1 MKLRAPRD
9 PFLQQLQLAAAFCPT
24 RSPRP
29 IFQDVLVEAAEGLV
43 TLTATDGEVS
53 IRTRCRTE
61 GVSGQGTAAI
71 PATTLLSA
79 VRALPTEVVE
89 IEEKGAFHEVSGGSA
104 LFKLHCDDA
113 EQYPAIHG
121 LDEAGTTVDVPAG
134 PFLDLCSRTMFAA
147 AKDMGRYAFHGVL
160 LELDPK
166 EITLVATDGRR
177 LSMARLE
184 IATGV
189 KARHSSI
196 VPVRGLSQLQR
207 AVPDREGRLSITAR
221 DDQVRFAVEDTEIV
235 VQIVEGEFPDFR
247 AVLPKKQDTP
257 KEVELDRHEFAS
269 AIQRAAVTAGEEARA
284 VELRF
289 DKGTLA
295 VLSRQE
301 GVGEA
306 RSEMGIA
313 YQGDA
318 VGIRFNPEFL
328 GEYLKTLPEGALK
341 FRFKDRASAGLFS
354 SSDDALYVVM
364 PITS

>member
-1 MKLRAPRD
+1 
-9 PFLQQLQLAAAFCPT
+9 
-24 RSPRP
+24 
-29 IFQDVLVEAAEGLV
+29 
-43 TLTATDGEVS
+43 
-53 IRTRCRTE
+53 
-61 GVSGQGTAAI
+61 
-71 PATTLLSA
+71 
-79 VRALPTEVVE
+79 
-89 IEEKGAFHEVSGGSA
+89 
-104 LFKLHCDDA
+104 
-113 EQYPAIHG
+113 
-121 LDEAGTTVDVPAG
+121 
-134 PFLDLCSRTMFAA
+134 MFAA

-341 FRFKDRASAGLFS
+341 FRFKDRPRPACSRPPTTRSTSSCRSPPERRGRAHGTPRDDRVAGQPRGRAAAAARLRPAAGAVGSAPGLAARRRRAPRV
-354 SSDDALYVVM
+354 ALACRGAARRRAHDRGGLLRAVL
-364 PITS
+364 

>member
-9 PFLQQLQLAAAFCPT
+9 PFLQQLQLAAGFCPT
-24 RSPRP
+24 RSPKE
-29 IFQDVLVEAAEGLV
+29 ILQDVLVEADEGVV

-61 GVSGQGTAAI
+61 GVSGQGQAAL
-71 PATTLLSA
+71 PASTLVSA
-79 VRALPTEVVE
+79 VRALPAEVVE
-89 IEEKGAFHEVSGGSA
+89 IEERGAFHEISGGSA
-104 LFKLHCDDA
+104 VFKLHFDDPA
-113 EQYPAIHG
+113 EYPAIRG
-121 LDEAGTTVDVPAG
+121 LEATGTTVSVPAG
-134 PFLDLCSRTMFAA
+134 VFLDLCSRTMFAA

-160 LELDPK
+160 LELDPR

-177 LSMARLE
+177 LSMARTELP
-184 IATGV
+184 TGI
-189 KARHSSI
+189 KERRSSI
-196 VPVRGLSQLQR
+196 VPVRGLVQLQR
-207 AVPDREGRLSITAR
+207 AVLDRDAALSILAS
-221 DDQVRFAVEDTEIV
+221 DDTVRFSVEDTEIV
-235 VQIVEGEFPDFR
+235 VQVVEGEFPDFR

-257 KEVELDRHEFAS
+257 KEVELDRREFAS
-269 AIQRAAVTAGEEARA
+269 AIQRAAVTAGDDSRA

-289 DKGTLA
+289 DKGLLA

-306 RSEMGIA
+306 RSEMGIT

-328 GEYLKTLPEGALK
+328 GEYLKTLPEDALK

-354 SSDDALYVVM
+354 SSDDAVYVIM